1 MATRKVTLSLDESAW
16 SFAEQAAA
24 RAGMSPSAWISKAA
38 RREAV
43 RTGVGPIPEPADIA
57 APAAGAAGEK
67 AAREGAIR
75 GMPSSARTIL
85 PSQEYAFHSHHIR
98 ARHNTAR
105 SWFLAVVSSAARSVT

>member
-57 APAAGAAGEK
+57 AQAASDAGPMGAPG
-67 AAREGAIR
+67 GGLR
-75 GMPSSARTIL
+75 GQGGT
-85 PSQEYAFHSHHIR
+85 
-98 ARHNTAR
+98 NG
-105 SWFLAVVSSAARSVT
+105 V